1 MSQPPKSV
9 QDALL
14 ILVVAY
20 LDPLVY
26 VHIKVGRPR
35 RRRRRGRR
43 RRGGRRRRRSS
54 SSSNKKILPHVNIFL
69 RWILRPQKAD
79 ICTSGT

>member
-26 VHIKVGRPR
+26 VHIKVGR
-35 RRRRRGRR
+35 
-43 RRGGRRRRRSS
+43 RRSS
-54 SSSNKKILPHVNIFL
+54 SSGSSSSSLKILPHVKNIFA
-69 RWILRPQKAD
+69 RWIRKDQAMLM
-79 ICTSGT
+79 

>member
-20 LDPLVY
+20 LDPRVY
-26 VHIKVGRPR
+26 VHIKVGR
-35 RRRRRGRR
+35 
-43 RRGGRRRRRSS
+43 RRRSS
-54 SSSNKKILPHVNIFL
+54 SSNKKYCHMSKTYL
-69 RWILRPQKAD
+69 R
-79 ICTSGT
+79 GG

>member
-26 VHIKVGRPR
+26 VHIKVGR
-35 RRRRRGRR
+35 
-43 RRGGRRRRRSS
+43 RRSS
-54 SSSNKKILPHVNIFL
+54 SSGSSSSLKILPHVKNIFA
-69 RWILRPQKAD
+69 RWIRKDQAMLM
-79 ICTSGT
+79 

>member
-26 VHIKVGRPR
+26 VHIKVGRP

>member
-20 LDPLVY
+20 LYPLVY
-26 VHIKVGRPR
+26 VHIKV
-35 RRRRRGRR
+35 
-43 RRGGRRRRRSS
+43 GRRRRRSS
-54 SSSNKKILPHVNIFL
+54 SSSNKKYCHMSKTYL
-69 RWILRPQKAD
+69 R
-79 ICTSGT
+79 GG

>member
-20 LDPLVY
+20 LYPLVY
-26 VHIKVGRPR
+26 VHIKVGRR
-35 RRRRRGRR
+35 RR
-43 RRGGRRRRRSS
+43 S
-54 SSSNKKILPHVNIFL
+54 SSSNKKILPHVKNIFA
-69 RWILRPQKAD
+69 RWIRKDQAMLM
-79 ICTSGT
+79 